1 MPLIALAFAALAFV
15 APAAAEEPRFTQGI
29 LWQVERDGR
38 PASHVFGTIHLS
50 DPRLRDLPEQVR
62 QPFVAARA
70 AVFELPDDPQGPALM
85 TQAMMLSDGRQLD
98 EILGP
103 ELFATV
109 AQAATRYNLPPQALR
124 PLKPWALSLFLVAPP
139 AEMAR
144 KARGEKSL
152 DEWLRSEAQRR
163 GKPVHGL
170 ESYREQIAVFNEM
183 TEAEQVAMVRDLVAD
198 SAKAENE
205 FAALFQAYMKSD
217 IGAILDQV
225 NDMSGVSDKE
235 AAERFRQRLIYDRN
249 VTMVTR
255 MQPYLADGQAF
266 IAIGAAHLP
275 GEGGVLDLLE
285 KQGYRVTRVY

>member
-1 MPLIALAFAALAFV
+1 M
-15 APAAAEEPRFTQGI
+15 
-29 LWQVERDGR
+29 
-38 PASHVFGTIHLS
+38 
-50 DPRLRDLPEQVR
+50 R
-62 QPFVAARA
+62 QPFIAAHV

-225 NDMSGVSDKE
+225 NDMSGVSDQE